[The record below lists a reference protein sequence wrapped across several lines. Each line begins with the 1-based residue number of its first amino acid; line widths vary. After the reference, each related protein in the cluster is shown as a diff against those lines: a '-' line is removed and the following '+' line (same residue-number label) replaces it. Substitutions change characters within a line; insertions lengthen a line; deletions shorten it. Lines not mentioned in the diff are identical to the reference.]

1 VSDCVL
7 IRAVYLLYICIS
19 HVAESR
25 SNPDEVR
32 LRRCLFD
39 RAKNQSHDLMATP
52 IASANEVLLVK
63 FSINILKLIAL
74 VKTVVLI
81 LFGYVHI
88 FT

>member
-1 VSDCVL
+1 
-7 IRAVYLLYICIS
+7 
-19 HVAESR
+19 
-25 SNPDEVR
+25 
-32 LRRCLFD
+32 
-39 RAKNQSHDLMATP
+39 MATP